1 MGTSM
6 MPMST
11 NLMIT
16 LPIPMWNP
24 MTYSMVGGVCP
35 STLSTQVPHVP
46 ISIPIN
52 AQLLSMT

>member
-1 MGTSM
+1 VHGLNPYAFPMGTSM

-11 NLMIT
+11 NLM
-16 LPIPMWNP
+16 
-24 MTYSMVGGVCP
+24 TYSMARGVCP

-52 AQLLSMT
+52 A